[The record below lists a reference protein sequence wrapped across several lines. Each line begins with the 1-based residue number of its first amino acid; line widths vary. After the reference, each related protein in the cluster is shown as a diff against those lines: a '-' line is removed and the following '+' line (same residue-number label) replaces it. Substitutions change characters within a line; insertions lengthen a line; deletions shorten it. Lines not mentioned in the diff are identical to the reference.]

1 MTEERRFYEACTST
15 GQPIMT
21 FDDQTSAER
30 WEDCN
35 VTFPNATVSLVTVT
49 TTREP
54 IKRRK
59 LRLIRSGT

>member
-1 MTEERRFYEACTST
+1 MTEERTAYFEATTAT

-21 FDDQTSAER
+21 FNDRMAAER

-35 VTFPNATVSLVTVT
+35 VTFPGAAVSLVTVT

-59 LRLIRSGT
+59 LRLAASR